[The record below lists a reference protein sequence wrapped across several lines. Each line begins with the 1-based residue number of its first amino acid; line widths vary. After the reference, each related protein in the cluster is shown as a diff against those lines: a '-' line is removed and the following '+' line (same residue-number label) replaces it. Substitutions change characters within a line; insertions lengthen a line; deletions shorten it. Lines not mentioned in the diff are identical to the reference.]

1 MKRILR
7 TCVFLF
13 AASAFGQQPAVP
25 PYPPG
30 STPPTF
36 PPQVSPRQ
44 MPPDTK
50 APSPERLSNTQIEQQ
65 IQDRLKNEP
74 ELADTNVS
82 VKSDAK
88 SVQVSGIVDTDYQH
102 DLVLRIAQAYS
113 GDRKIV
119 DKIRVLRRV

>member
-1 MKRILR
+1 
-7 TCVFLF
+7 
-13 AASAFGQQPAVP
+13 
-25 PYPPG
+25 
-30 STPPTF
+30 
-36 PPQVSPRQ
+36 

-74 ELADTNVS
+74 ELADTHVS

-88 SVQVSGIVDTDYQH
+88 SVQVSGTVDTDYQH